1 MDQPSPLKRDGS
13 AGAVLVTRPQSA
25 RRTLPSAPIHPN
37 PIPPTQATPIQPEDD
52 APHDKV
58 VRTASA
64 SQADASALNEINDIL
79 VQLTPTMEDVTRCYT
94 LCDRLAHLLAHHSIK
109 SGKVKGNILRS
120 LFRLLDLKD
129 ARLLVKLA
137 HLILQVR
144 NDDDVSML
152 Y

>member
-1 MDQPSPLKRDGS
+1 M
-13 AGAVLVTRPQSA
+13 
-25 RRTLPSAPIHPN
+25 
-37 PIPPTQATPIQPEDD
+37 
-52 APHDKV
+52 
-58 VRTASA
+58 RTASA

-144 NDDDVSML
+144 NDDDDSML